1 MGENEIT
8 PKKRKKLFKSL
19 NKKQKIGLGATSII
33 AVTAIFSGIYFF
45 GKLQEEPEPIFIC
58 GLDSFPDSIDPLIN
72 PGPRYVNLMLLDQIT
87 EGLYRYNQNKTNTP
101 IEPNLAL
108 NGTWSPDHLN
118 FTCIL
123 RQDVTFHDG
132 TPFNAAAVKWN
143 FDRLYRFSKIMP
155 YNQIWAWNY
164 SYYNEEGKPRI
175 DKTVIIDDYTIRFVV
190 NRPYVPIKDLLALW
204 QSYILSPTSTPENEP
219 INKRTEKLVGTG
231 PFIFD
236 SCQVDIDGEIIQTD
250 MHANPDYWGGKPS
263 IKKLRFLGLINPTE
277 RMERMLSGELS
288 YAMGVR
294 NDYILDIYRN
304 TSGITVIPKTSSGF
318 NHLSMNNLKINATMR
333 RAISYAFNYSRYI
346 EEIWGGHAE
355 RARSPLPKKM
365 PYSNWDDF
373 DVPYYNISRARQ
385 ILKDA
390 KWPGTKNLTANE
402 NMTTGNEWES
412 IANSPTPLSTYN
424 FSSFNWWMDFVAN
437 FTVEH
442 LKQIGIKINL
452 IRLEQLD
459 FWDKMYK
466 GELELFTGIWGA
478 AMLDPVEVIN
488 PCYSYKLDGAEGNHI
503 NFNDIE
509 VQQWME
515 DALEEFNETAREQL
529 YFNIQKKLIEQLNP
543 VLWLVFPISYDIWD
557 SNVRGISIEGQQLKF
572 MLKNVYL
579 I

>member
-175 DKTVIIDDYTIRFVV
+175 DKTVIIDDYTIRFVL